1 MAYLPQPWAST
12 PRTWTSWR
20 SCHGIL
26 VRPSSV
32 VGSFSD
38 IWLLEV
44 SGEGRWWGSVGFQEF
59 PKTLCQ
65 LGLQIMDSMTH
76 PGLCQKKLW
85 IPITEETRACLRQ
98 DWIQASDSITGMFWL
113 CLSSVLVDATPAL
126 MRRET
131 FIILLP
137 RFYDQSLKPV
147 LTGPHWVTYLPP
159 SQSLWLGV

>member
-20 SCHGIL
+20 SCHGTL

-44 SGEGRWWGSVGFQEF
+44 SGEGRWWGAVGFQKF

-76 PGLCQKKLW
+76 PSLCQKELW
-85 IPITEETRACLRQ
+85 TPVTAETRACLRQ

-113 CLSSVLVDATPAL
+113 CLSSVLVDATLAL
-126 MRRET
+126 MRR
-131 FIILLP
+131 LLS
-137 RFYDQSLKPV
+137 YYSLSSMIKVSSLFSLAHIGLPA
-147 LTGPHWVTYLPP
+147 YL
-159 SQSLWLGV
+159 LANHCG